1 VTGFTRIAV
10 VILVLLAVVA
20 GAALFLFAS
29 SSCPAATETAACPDA
44 TRNRIVVVALGG
56 IMIALL
62 VTPFAFL
69 GEFLARR
76 RIVYRGAWW
85 RAARRGL
92 LVAGAFAALAALRL
106 GGALTVPVAIFIA
119 LLAAVLEWF
128 ASVML
133 DQT

>member
-1 VTGFTRIAV
+1 MTGLTRVAV
-10 VILVLLAVVA
+10 VALALLAVLTAVGLIA
-20 GAALFLFAS
+20 FAS
-29 SSCPAATETAACPDA
+29 SACPGGGDAACPDA
-44 TRNRIVVVALGG
+44 TRNRIIVVGLAALAL
-56 IMIALL
+56 ALL
-62 VTPFAFL
+62 ITPFAFL

-85 RAARRGL
+85 RAARRGT
-92 LVAGAFAALAALRL
+92 LVAAAVAALAALRL

>member
-1 VTGFTRIAV
+1 MTPLTRVAV
-10 VILVLLAVVA
+10 VALVLLAVLAAAGLVA
-20 GAALFLFAS
+20 FAANA
-29 SSCPAATETAACPDA
+29 CPGSAEAACPDA
-44 TRNRIVVVALGG
+44 TRNRVVVVGLAALS
-56 IMIALL
+56 IALF

-85 RAARRGL
+85 RAARRATL
-92 LVAGAFAALAALRL
+92 IAAVVAALAALRL

-119 LLAAVLEWF
+119 LLAGVLEWF

>member
-1 VTGFTRIAV
+1 MTGLTRIAV
-10 VILVLLAVVA
+10 IVLVLLAVVA
-20 GAALFLFAS
+20 GVALYLFAS
-29 SSCPAATETAACPDA
+29 SSCPAATESAACPDA
-44 TRNRIVVVALGG
+44 TRNRIVVVALGALAVG
-56 IMIALL
+56 LL

-69 GEFLARR
+69 GEFLARH

-92 LVAGAFAALAALRL
+92 LVAAALAALAALRL

>member
-1 VTGFTRIAV
+1 MTGRTRVAV
-10 VILVLLAVVA
+10 VGLVLLAVLAAIGLVA
-20 GAALFLFAS
+20 FAANA
-29 SSCPAATETAACPDA
+29 CPGGSDVACPDE
-44 TRNRIVVVALGG
+44 TRNRIVVVGLAALTV
-56 IMIALL
+56 ALL

-85 RAARRGL
+85 RAARRAT
-92 LVAGAFAALAALRL
+92 LVAAVVGALAALRL

-133 DQT
+133 DQA